1 MIRSNSPFLR
11 EEVEVGEGWLDDDG
25 EVVPLVP
32 PAVYESADL
41 LHVAVQ
47 EAGHLVPAQWSP
59 SKPSIET
66 GTDPAVSDV
75 TEWMFVI
82 HVLNRETSVVSSL
95 QRDVI
100 NTKVIVISINGTKLT
115 KVFGS
120 SSLSMSR
127 AWATLIIYGLEQKYL
142 LGIYSEMSP
151 QIVPL

>member
-1 MIRSNSPFLR
+1 MRSNSPFLR

-47 EAGHLVPAQWSP
+47 EAGHLVPAQRSP

-82 HVLNRETSVVSSL
+82 HVLNIETSL
-95 QRDVI
+95 HRTPHWRQ
-100 NTKVIVISINGTKLT
+100 
-115 KVFGS
+115 
-120 SSLSMSR
+120 
-127 AWATLIIYGLEQKYL
+127 L
-142 LGIYSEMSP
+142 L
-151 QIVPL
+151 